1 MCVCHTAPRYSRRH
15 RLRLILARGQL
26 RPPLHPPDQGVP
38 PLDPTRRASP
48 SGLPTGR
55 CFTLRPPDRCF
66 DSGFDQESL
75 RALHGPPDRGR
86 LRSPPGPPSTRRVP
100 PWTCTRA
107 VRPSTAAGLSRPCP
121 TTNRQADWMRPPG
134 GRPMSGQRGSEK
146 RQRSVIIQ
154 SRVAPR
160 RKSHHSRPKPTPRAS
175 QSANSSGTPS

>member
-1 MCVCHTAPRYSRRH
+1 MFGCIAFEANFIYDAITSTTAPAPQSAASPAGERRRKAVAYRSQDVRVSYRAAVSDCH

-86 LRSPPGPPSTRRVP
+86 LRSPPGPLSTRRVP

-121 TTNRQADWMRPPG
+121 ARRA
-134 GRPMSGQRGSEK
+134 
-146 RQRSVIIQ
+146 
-154 SRVAPR
+154 APV
-160 RKSHHSRPKPTPRAS
+160 P
-175 QSANSSGTPS
+175 